1 MKSSPRD
8 PQAIRPGSPLLTKL
22 RQYGK
27 GPVTALLLVCFSAWT
42 VKSGAADG
50 SWNVDANGN
59 WTAPGNWLGGII
71 PNGVGDVA
79 SFTNDLSAARTITL
93 NAPITLGGFRL
104 GDALGGSIFTFAG
117 GSAMTFNNGASSAF
131 FNKFGGATDV
141 WQAPLILAGDLAW
154 NLFAGILDVN
164 GASNAQASYTGSGD
178 TIKNGSGTLR
188 LNPNTGALGA
198 GYTGDWIMNLGTLN
212 LGGPNTDTSF
222 ALGTGTGGIVLNG
235 SGRADLAIFS
245 LNNNGLASDSLV
257 TYQGNN
263 DVFVQGGARL
273 NVDRNWIGGL
283 NDRVTHVLDQ
293 LTFRGGILQVT
304 SGNSHNLRIS
314 GTTTL
319 AGPQNVFDIGA
330 NLTATRANLELTG
343 TVIDGGAGRN
353 LIKEG
358 AGRLHFQ
365 NASNSYGG
373 VTAVKDGVLSLG
385 PGAKIGTG
393 GVVVNGGA
401 LSVSD
406 RATLNGVV
414 SSPGG
419 LNLVAQLGT
428 SRFALPVLGYFGLNT
443 VDGSNPLNFQVP
455 VAGAIFGVD
464 GMAGTTS
471 ESFATI
477 DMNYVGGGSDRV
489 WFGNVTGFDRF
500 FRGTVFNSTNFGM
513 GDLRITSGGST
524 LVFDT
529 TENAIGGAG
538 AMNAV
543 VFGFDHQNAIGFT
556 GNNVTQAA
564 GGTVSVRVNNST
576 SLGNVTV
583 NRGVTVNINGAI
595 TSPLG
600 AGVVTGL
607 GGTIS
612 TDATSAAQFGN
623 SDFRLFGG
631 STMLLDNSAVTVAN
645 TDRRLAPISEIDLTS
660 STLRLIGDG
669 GAATVSSQSLAS
681 IDFDG
686 GSTISIETDG
696 ATAGRL
702 TTLSTGSLNRLNRGT
717 LMLRNLSNTATTFGT
732 ATGTQKLIITSAP
745 TVTND
750 MIGANVLLWGGANAA
765 DSSQPLFTTYDATHG
780 VQAAIFDVTATDATA
795 LAAATSAQIV
805 DISGLSASMTV
816 TAGNVQALRIRSTAN
831 TNQSVNT
838 GTITIGSAAAAG
850 QGAGLFLAHTSN
862 NGITHSANFNFGTQE
877 GLVYAATTGGTLG
890 SITLGGVLSGSNGV
904 TRFGDGIL
912 NLTGT
917 NTFTGPLTINSGET
931 RLNRNAAGSIAA
943 ATGSINPAAPIEINL
958 WGGSLYLNEASQRL
972 NANVN
977 FLNDARFG
985 DVNVAAS
992 AANNLTVQPR
1002 TGSNAPVVAWFQ
1014 DQAGGNFSTFYG
1026 SLVLN
1031 GPAQLAV
1038 VHPVQVNAGIS
1049 GTGSLDRFMNDRL
1062 YVGGDSSGYSQP
1074 VTAYAGSLMSL
1085 NANPGAKP
1093 FGTGPITL
1101 NPGSAL
1107 RIAAGSNLNPG
1118 QLEMRSDLGGIS
1130 GLGLSFNADPATALP
1145 AVTISSTAPWKGLL
1159 GVGSYGA
1166 SYSVDQ
1172 SASGLWGGGVYL
1184 GALLG
1189 ETGVFTGSIT
1199 PATGNRYLLG
1209 AGQGTLRLATGLGG
1223 STSAVIGVSMTGDQ
1237 RADQVVNNSGGVT
1250 QFDVPMTYTGETMLN
1265 ANILR
1270 LHHPEALAAT
1280 GDLIANGGQL
1290 RADTNTGQVRFNA
1303 PIDLSNQIR
1312 MMGDL
1317 TVQMENAATD
1327 FILNGNV
1334 SLSAAA
1340 GGTGLVRNFNVG
1352 VDGNNAG
1359 NLILNGGI
1367 IDGAGS
1373 TGGHFVKGG
1382 YGTLFLG
1389 GASTFTGT
1397 LTVAGG
1403 LIGVN
1408 GDADFGSASQV
1419 VLPGGGLGIFENS
1432 FTSSRNLT
1440 FTTGNGWLD
1449 VAGGLTF
1456 TQAASSTYDGPNFIM
1471 KRGLG
1476 TVVLNGTNAQ
1486 TGVLAADGVIQFNSQ
1501 AAIGNA
1507 FQAGA
1512 GDFQLGGD
1520 FTPGGGTASRHM
1532 GGTLRFNF
1540 SGATN
1545 RGVTA
1550 NNNGSNSLAGGLDVT
1565 AGNTLTMN
1573 GVIQAGTEFDF
1584 LMKTGPGTLVTTGT
1598 NTTRQFAM
1606 IDGTHR
1612 FGNNAPWGN
1621 STGTAADGTNIEML
1635 GGVIHASNT
1644 TADISLANGAS
1655 TTNYRYGG
1663 GTRILMTSGA
1673 GFDITLNTDNL
1684 SRRDQGTLVLST
1696 AAGTVFGGAVDSNS
1710 GRVISTNAINDGLAR
1725 ASALNNGI
1733 FAAHLVGADAN
1744 GTGFFL
1750 TDNPATGFVPYFG
1763 PFNTTLA
1770 GLAPTAVAEIT
1781 SAQVLSGTNS
1791 IYAFSTTAD
1800 VAGGTL
1806 RIGAI
1811 DNVRD
1816 GGILINGS
1824 NTISSNLVFDPTS
1837 ATAPGTGTVAE
1848 GLVYVKSGETATI
1861 SGNITA
1867 NAFTKFGDGILI
1879 LGGANLIAGDVSV
1892 QAGTLRLGGGSPLSA
1907 MNSELN
1913 LNAGATLDL
1922 NGTSVTAETLG
1933 GNNRAVNAE
1942 ALGVVGG
1949 RVTNTS
1955 GTRATLA
1962 IAATG
1967 ATPAQNFA
1975 GTIEGNLRVMKSGTS
1990 VFNIDGYHAS
2000 TPDAGNNTFTGGVA
2014 IYGLNQSGGINL
2026 NNSTFGLGGF
2036 GGATAGAVDL
2046 YSGALGLL
2054 YSGNWL
2060 GVPAG
2065 SAPLYNNHTV
2075 KIGAESGPGITVNVR
2090 GNSLINVNQVAG
2102 AGIGQGNLMQ
2112 IGNLNVSNNTLQLS
2126 SGNFYRL
2133 KVAGTTT
2140 IEGPQGT
2147 FQFNTD
2153 STGVQLDG
2161 LVTGGVLN
2169 RTGDGALRTLILS
2182 NPGNNF
2188 AGLNIQGGDVQ
2199 NPNPSANTLGSGT
2212 VRVFPDGTL
2221 RLAGNGSVNAA
2232 NLTVLSRVN
2241 ALGAVMLDENF
2252 SPTVLN
2258 ATNFSSLNGTTLQ
2271 LGQQMFTGALNLA
2284 TIGDGRA
2291 FLGSGLNIEGK
2302 YLAPTLGAGAPD
2314 AWNPGVGVYR
2324 LVGGVNNLAFEG
2336 PNNVLSGNNYLQI
2349 GLQRQNT
2356 VGAVTNT
2363 GNAVIIRNSNN
2374 FTGGTQI
2381 AEASILLSEIGGSP
2395 VAERPVGTGA
2405 VEIYGEYRIQGS
2417 LGSNWNAGTASEL
2430 NAITLRPG
2438 GLVRLI
2444 DGNTQGSGGNLVA
2457 GGQGRWGDSVGIDLN
2472 GGQFRFDGAAN
2483 WNSVETIGDVLVRK
2497 GGIVTVARASTASSA
2512 QLNLGNLDRIDAATL
2527 TINYNAGFLG
2537 TNATT
2542 PLSFERLTATQI
2554 DGVAIAA
2561 ARGGATANG
2570 AGVVNGGIIAPWIV
2584 DQVAHTFI
2592 GFDPTG
2598 TGTGFQPLLSTGTPA
2613 AGSLEYSHRMAAA
2626 GTFTAGLASTA
2637 IPDVVTG
2644 AQTLGDNPVIH
2655 ALRSAQNI
2663 SPAATFNT
2671 ITLNS
2676 GGLILNGGTINP
2688 TGAVTAGVVSPMTL
2702 NFGAAGAGEAL
2713 VYVGSAAATVQAQ
2726 IVAAQGL
2733 TKFGGQTLTLNSI
2746 NPGIGGPVTLN
2757 AGTIVA
2763 RVPFSGTGTPLAAG
2777 NGVFGGRN
2785 LILNGGALQLDPFL
2799 ANAAATATAIAS
2811 DIRAT
2816 AVLDSNLFVRGD
2828 ATLGNNGQTTYAR
2841 IPNLTFENGGGAA
2854 SMNGNG
2860 VIALALQSGI
2870 WTQGTTTLIPQA
2882 VFNNSFNG
2890 FSQSTFA
2897 GLVVENGVSDL
2908 EKYGN
2913 GAIILLNGANSYS
2926 GGTTIWGT
2934 TNATAVSTIASGF
2947 RGTGTPFGTGAVTV
2961 NPGGLLRIADNANIA
2976 SNAVTLRSDGIGLAG
2991 LGLAHNN
2998 PVPATTT
3005 GAAAPGT
3012 VRVETTGPYAGVLTL
3027 DYGFRSAPLDMGT
3040 LAGGAWWLG
3049 NSTQSEAYYFART
3062 LGAASNG
3069 RYLLGGGGNQSGIN
3083 FGSVSVGNVNTRTA
3097 LFENL
3102 FTGGTVGAI
3111 RVEIGALTDDLAA
3124 NGPSFVNGNSA
3135 FITMV
3140 TRNTGL
3146 VGDTRV
3152 NTNTTLALGNNFALG
3167 SGRLVFNGGAVRY
3180 DFGPNNGVTSNVTL
3194 DNPVVLQGDL
3204 NTSSGNELVLDGNV
3218 AMHDG
3223 AAGATR
3229 IWGLGGTGAMAVGL
3243 TAGSSTNGVISG
3255 ADGSN
3260 LIKNG
3265 GQTVSFRG
3273 ANTYQGYTQVNQGQI
3288 VVVGNVAPGVA
3299 GPLGISDSAI
3309 ILAANAANAG
3319 GGLSI
3324 GGKYSI
3330 SRDILISQV
3339 NGTGT
3344 SLIENRTVETAVIS
3358 GGVSVVSGATL
3369 LLGGLGLDNGNGRG
3383 GVLEM
3388 RGPISGAGIV
3398 RFGTTAAAPN
3408 ANGPVALVGSVN
3420 GFGNS
3425 TYSGG
3430 SIFETTRVQIGAD
3443 TLFSG
3448 PDSAPTIISGPL
3460 GTGTMT
3466 WNSGEGGNGF
3476 SIEALGGPR
3485 TVVNA
3490 FAATASAANSNVRFM
3505 GREALTFTRN
3515 WNMSS
3520 DGTLRNRV
3528 IITNN
3533 TYQPLGFTGN
3543 FSASGTEG
3551 VNFVK
3556 QGPGLLVLSGT
3567 NTQTNIL
3574 VGNGNYGT
3582 AIFIDGGIVRVGSDA
3597 SLGGT
3602 TPLAASVNHLEGNH
3616 ADVRLRGGT
3625 LSVSASLNNPLRQYI
3640 LTAASGIDVAAG
3652 QTFTMAQPTQGA
3664 FGLTK
3669 TGPGTLALNN
3679 SANTLTTLTLG
3690 GGQQINPTVGLFSH
3704 TGGTVS
3710 TTAVGGTPFAATS
3723 VTLNSGTLSLVG
3735 GAAAQS
3741 LSIPTINYGA
3751 AGAIALNQGATTSQL
3766 TAATAF
3772 ARTGAFNSVN
3782 YGTLTIRPSAIGN
3795 LGTTERILVTTGA
3808 PANTTLGAGA
3818 TLTTPSVFVALA
3830 GSGQDANF
3838 ARYDATN
3845 GLMVHNASLSTSL
3858 ALTAPLT
3865 IADITGAG
3873 TVGTNPG
3880 DIIDVFGLRADSNIG
3895 SVDGSQLLRL
3905 NGGGLILNGAAGPMI
3920 SANTLF
3926 GTGAGSGLREA
3937 VVHVR
3942 DGQSGPAF
3950 SAISG
3955 NVSAL
3960 DFTKTGPGALV
3971 LSGSSNTLN
3980 TSAARL
3986 PVVSVQDGTLRFAS
4000 AAAAFTNANRPASV
4014 NAVLGNF
4021 VLNVNESGVFDL
4033 NGLATTTL
4041 AGLTGNGT
4049 VTSNLAGSSNLRT
4062 ANGFGVDTTFSGSIS
4077 DGAGSVSLTK
4087 TGNGILTL
4095 TGHGAHSGGTVVES
4109 GRVTNSVGSTAA
4121 NGRLEAQKM
4130 TALGTGPISLLGG
4143 TLRLNATTYL
4153 NGAQAPAETFD
4164 GIDSN
4169 LWGGPNGYNITVP
4182 NTAFAQGIA
4191 LPANVTSTLSATTQ
4205 NASINS
4211 LTVGAPILSVA
4222 DGLFMVRGATSF
4234 SAPDTVLRAH
4244 TSGRLFLGGRVTA
4257 AGTLTKTGAND
4268 VVLTHTEGGAEQNSV
4283 GLWKIYGG
4291 ILNPRVANGAANPL
4305 GANPTVEI
4313 NGGNTA
4319 SGLFLNSDGDGTGAA
4334 EMVTTFAET
4343 NLRFGS
4349 NLAVSSNQFV
4359 SSSAGRIQIDRVVGN
4374 NDDKTF
4380 VVNNLESAGALGAS
4394 YVFVTGGNA
4403 ANLFVK
4409 GTTTFARDFFIQ
4421 NDLRTTLNGLISGNG
4436 TFVKRA
4442 GSDLFINADNT
4453 TGYKGGTI
4461 LGNAGTTVFGSLEGN
4476 QVTLSDTARL
4486 GGQVIINPNARL
4498 LINGLGNVQAGQ
4510 TFTVGGN
4517 LTNFG
4522 VLGIGADVALDAIGY
4537 RAAGAGGIQNGPL
4550 NYYTSA
4556 TNPSGSVLAIN
4567 TIYTQPLDQRALGDG
4582 MGYLGSTT
4590 NYVGANGLY
4599 DAASLRPGAGNTY
4612 RLGAGGSTLF
4622 LGLSN
4627 ANVLANVNA
4636 ATPSSLVVGAPLIVD
4651 GNNEA
4656 LRNGSGTV
4664 VLLNNNNFTGA
4675 TFINRL
4681 STLDVRGTLAT
4692 SGIENYG
4699 TLNIAGEAGTLVGAG
4714 SVTNRPGSVLRLDNT
4729 SAGVLPVSSA
4739 QGRWADA
4746 TGVALNSSTLRLQG
4760 NTAVETQET
4769 VGAITAQGGSF
4780 LDIVR
4785 GVVGRGTELRTPSI
4799 GRVGNGTI
4807 QFNTNDGQLGSDERL
4822 LVTGAAPVVTNG
4834 MVAPWLVTATNS
4846 QFLTYNATT
4855 GFTAAGFSRNQGAA
4869 TLAATVSAPAD
4880 RTIFSGAVVLNAGVD
4895 FETWGLRLDGDV
4907 TLGTATDN
4915 TAQLVLGSGGL
4926 LATGTRA
4933 INAGIVA
4940 GSIASPGELLLWN
4953 SGTTTIGDVTAANR
4967 ATSGQILATSLT
4979 KFGAGQLNLSASQ
4992 QTFSGNIR
5000 VQQGDLVL
5008 RYANGTETDPV
5019 STAGGAGSTI
5029 FLEAPNGTFFLRGGQ
5044 DNLTGNVT
5052 FNNSVVL
5059 GDFNPIVQVNV
5070 DRQGGAI
5077 TNRRN
5082 IIANNFTFGAN
5093 NTETGQIVRY
5103 TGGNTFDLQIGS
5115 DASDNLTLAGKST
5128 FQVTTVDADVF
5139 VAARATG
5146 AGQLI
5151 MGGGAGLVEMVNV
5164 TNLNNYSGG
5173 TTVMGSTLRVR
5184 GIAPNVAANTNS
5196 NLTSGGLGTGTVT
5209 LLGGT
5214 LSLLVDGGNDA
5225 DIENVRLNGAGNGV
5239 NLVVG
5244 GYATINVDRHSATG
5258 GTNKQLTFGDLT
5270 IGSQILTT
5278 THGNTFGLTIGGTTT
5293 MQGNLFLNNSGD
5305 VVLNGAVA
5313 DGGAGLFVNKV
5324 GTGTLWVNGSNNTA
5338 TSPNG
5343 GVYLQAGLLDFGNR
5357 AAGSTTA
5364 SLGLGDIFVNPGASI
5379 RIRGVGNLNT
5389 ASGQQVVPIGTSY
5402 SPALVRTVASFTQA
5416 QIASFIQPRV
5426 TTSNEVVFLAL
5437 EAAPGANNLDLGG
5450 LGDGRIFLG
5459 AIGADRT
5466 YTGAATGSSL
5476 LPGIANLPDSLVGGT
5491 STNRVYRLGGGD
5503 TTARV
5508 LTINLTAAGAGLA
5521 DSGGA
5526 TDVQIGSIA
5535 NLGPQNFNPG
5545 NSSVLFQDQNTYT
5558 GQTVITRGNTLRFDT
5573 ASTATAGPLGNPS
5586 SGAPVNVHGILR
5598 AEGTTGTFVNA
5609 GNTAN
5614 AYANLVLHPGS
5625 ELRFQDTGATGAAA
5639 NRWHDAAPV
5648 ALNGALLTLQTP
5660 NSIVTGTETVGALSF
5675 ERGSRIQAVTQSTA
5689 QITLTVSTLNRAGNG
5704 TMMLI
5709 PSAVGRLGIA
5719 PAANSERVIVSTGA
5733 PANVSGTNMLPG
5745 FYGVQVEN
5753 RFATYDPTH
5762 GFRAVADAQM
5772 VSYAAGL
5779 PATSIVNLQAATALL
5794 DNPAIF
5800 ALRIGAFTLNSVNN
5814 TASNDSLVTFQNIA
5828 GSMGGIITSGA
5839 ATINPNLRFAA
5850 DGTGEALINT
5860 VGGNL
5865 TLNGFLSAGVVTKF
5879 GANTLVVTNDQGDGA
5894 RGTGNGYSGGWI
5906 VNEGTLQFSNFGS
5919 AGNAAASNTI
5929 TLNGSQLGASQ
5940 LNLRAQPGDTLL
5952 NYSYSMGR
5960 IIAFN
5965 NAVIDWD
5972 PGADDRVHTIGDIE
5986 IRDAIAASAN
5996 DPILRIANNRNRSI
6010 LSAGQLI
6017 VTNNAIL
6024 NVDATNTGQTVLSPA
6039 NNAANLTNGVSNG
6052 MSVASLAGSARLTKW
6067 GDGYLYIRDD
6077 SSAFSGPVVID
6088 QGAVGVANAN
6098 ALGSGPVTVNRYGI
6112 LDIHVPGFAKL
6123 PAYNEGSIERW
6134 SVDGARTGT
6143 INLGRGSL
6151 QVGADQNQAVSVI
6164 LNGGSIEGWIRTDE
6178 IANIATHTDVGV
6190 FRNLG
6195 PNVSIDLAGAS
6206 YIGNPYILGA
6216 NGLDSGR
6223 QISDF
6228 RPTVENFGTGA
6239 TLVVQ
6244 GTISGAGRS
6253 LTKLGFDTVILAGAN
6268 TYDGGTIVTGGV
6280 VKIGRANA
6288 LAAAG
6293 SLSTYAGGVFDLN
6306 GYNQV
6311 VGGLTNPTDLA
6322 TNVSATNNGYITN
6335 SAYGV
6340 RTLTAGNASNSTYRG
6355 VIQHNVALAK
6365 AGSGN
6370 LRLTNDNTY
6379 LGATTAAGG
6388 ILEVAGRLSGTS
6400 VLNLNPA
6407 GRILLNSSTGAND
6420 IVNTSADVVFN
6431 GGALDLDDSQSNKTQ
6446 TFRDLSVLG
6455 LSELDFGAGTGNT
6468 FLFDKLAALIDALKV
6483 YNWSGTAYPISA
6495 VADSG
6500 GPTQDRLLFRSNPGF
6515 SANTA
6520 INNVVFYNNLG
6531 VSYARGLQVT
6541 DGSNFGIV
6549 PTTMPVAY
6557 WTGGVAGNAWNAGNW
6572 SSDLG
6577 GTSISGSAPNGTTDV
6592 VVSAQTQTGKDGM
6605 VLGENMQVNSLTV
6618 NNSVPGTPV
6627 VLQSTGGYTLT
6638 INAPA
6643 AIVVA
6648 SGAPAATVNTPVQFS
6663 AATATVSVDST
6674 NGLVLAGAVGG
6685 TAVTKTG
6692 TGALMLTAANAY
6704 TGATNINGGT
6714 LQLGNGGAS
6723 GAIQTGSAITVAS
6736 GATFSVNRS
6745 NTVTQGTDFSGA
6757 PISGNGAFRQAGSGT
6772 TELNA
6777 ANSYSGG
6784 TQIDGGILRL
6794 ASAQAI
6800 GTTGTVR
6807 FGGGTL
6813 QHTASNAVDYSSRIG
6828 DSTAAIR
6835 IDTNGQNVSFSAN
6848 LAATNTGGLVKSGA
6862 GTLTMSGTNAFSGA
6876 TEVLGGTLSVSIEAN
6891 LGTAPGGANAA
6902 HLLLNGGTLETTA
6915 SFAIDDANRGVTI
6928 GVAGATVNT
6937 AASTALTVENAIVLS
6952 GNLTKAGSGALLV
6965 NGTSTGTG
6973 TVSVT
6978 AGTLGGDGIISGA
6991 TTIGSGAAITA
7002 GTAGTVASLSFADD
7016 LSVGA
7021 GSTWLVDFIAGT
7033 VDFVSV
7039 GDTLNLGGSLSIT
7052 DDNSWTPLSV
7062 FNIAG
7067 FNTLGGMNRFS
7078 NAFNDGDRVG
7088 NFTVNYGTVNAG
7100 YITLTAIPEPG
7111 TLGLLG
7117 LALGG
7122 FFVRRLRKRRSEVV
7136 AVAAENRE

>member
-1 MKSSPRD
+1 
-8 PQAIRPGSPLLTKL
+8 
-22 RQYGK
+22 
-27 GPVTALLLVCFSAWT
+27 VTALLLVCFSAWT

-273 NVDRNWIGGL
+273 NVDRNWIAGV

-304 SGNSHNLRIS
+304 SGNGHALRFS
-314 GTTTL
+314 GATTL
-319 AGPQNVFDIGA
+319 QGAQNVFDVGA
-330 NLTATRANLELTG
+330 SATPTRANLELTG
-343 TVIDGGAGRN
+343 AVIDGGAGRN
-353 LIKEG
+353 LVKEG
-358 AGRLHFQ
+358 AGRLHLQ
-365 NASNSYGG
+365 NASNQYGG
-373 VTAVKDGVLSLG
+373 LTAVKDGVLSLG
-385 PGAKIGTG
+385 PGAKVGSG

-401 LSVSD
+401 VSVPD
-406 RATLNGVV
+406 VATLNGI
-414 SSPGG
+414 SATSGG
-419 LNLVAQLGT
+419 LRLVAQLGT
-428 SRFALPVLGYFGLNT
+428 SRFALPVVGYYGAGT
-443 VDGSNPLNFQVP
+443 IDGFNPMNFSVP
-455 VAGAIFGVD
+455 VGGAIFGLD
-464 GMAGTTS
+464 GMAGTAS

-500 FRGTVFNSTNFGM
+500 FRGTVFNSANFGM

-538 AMNAV
+538 AMNAIL
-543 VFGFDHQNAIGFT
+543 FGFDHQNAIGFT
-556 GNNVTQAA
+556 GNTVTQAA
-564 GGTVSVRVNNST
+564 AGTVSVRVNNSS

-600 AGVVTGL
+600 AAVVTGL
-607 GGTIS
+607 GGAIT

-623 SDFRLFGG
+623 TDFRLFGG
-631 STMLLDNSAVTVAN
+631 SSLTLDNSAVTVAN
-645 TDRRLAPISEIDLTS
+645 ADRRLAPITEIDLTS

-669 GAATVSSQSLAS
+669 GAATISSQAVSS
-681 IDFDG
+681 IDFAG
-686 GSTISIETDG
+686 GSTLSVDTDG
-696 ATAGRL
+696 AVAGRL
-702 TTLSTGSLNRLNRGT
+702 TTLSTGSLSRVSRGT
-717 LMLRNLSNTATTFGT
+717 LVLRNIANTATTFGT
-732 ATGTQKLIITSAP
+732 AAGTQKLIVTSAP

-750 MIGANVLLWGGANAA
+750 MIGANFVLWGGANAA

-780 VQAAIFDVTATDATA
+780 VQAATFDVTTNAAAT
-795 LAAATSAQIV
+795 LAAATSDQIV
-805 DISGLSASMTV
+805 DLSGLTASMTV
-816 TAGNVQALRIRSTAN
+816 TTGNVQALRIRSTSA
-831 TNQSVNT
+831 TSQSVNT

-862 NGITHSANFNFGTQE
+862 DGITHSASFAFGTQE
-877 GLVYAATTGGTLG
+877 GLVYAATTGGTAG
-890 SITLGGVLSGSNGV
+890 VITLSGGLSGSNGI

-917 NTFTGPLTINSGET
+917 NPFTGPLNLNSGET

-943 ATGSINPAAPIEINL
+943 ATGSINPAAPMEINL

-977 FLNDARFG
+977 FFNDARFG

-992 AANNLTVQPR
+992 AANNLTIQPR
-1002 TGSNAPVVAWFQ
+1002 TGSSAPVVAWFQ

-1049 GTGSLDRFMNDRL
+1049 GTGSLERFMNDRL

-1074 VTAYAGSLMSL
+1074 VTAYAGSFQSL
-1085 NANPGAKP
+1085 NAGGSAKP

-1101 NPGSAL
+1101 NPGSAIRL
-1107 RIAAGSNLNPG
+1107 AAASNVSPG
-1118 QLEMRSDLGGIS
+1118 QVAIRSDLGGIS
-1130 GLGLSFNADPATALP
+1130 GLGLTFNADPVAALSGLGLS
-1145 AVTISSTAPWKGLL
+1145 IQSSAPWKGFF
-1159 GVGSYGA
+1159 GVGSYA
-1166 SYSVDQ
+1166 AAYTFDQ
-1172 SASGLWGGGVYL
+1172 TVSGLWGGDVYL
-1184 GALLG
+1184 GSVQGDL
-1189 ETGVFTGSIT
+1189 GVFTGTLIPTAS
-1199 PATGNRYLLG
+1199 NQFLLG
-1209 AGQGTLRLATGLGG
+1209 AGQGTLRIARALSGANT
-1223 STSAVIGVSMTGDQ
+1223 AVIGVSMTGEQ

-1290 RADTNTGQVRFNA
+1290 RADTNTGQIRFNA
-1303 PIDLSNQIR
+1303 PIDLSNRIR

-1340 GGTGLVRNFNVG
+1340 GSTGLVRNFNVG

-1389 GASTFTGT
+1389 GANTFTGT

-1403 LIGVN
+1403 LLGVN

-1419 VLPGGGLGIFENS
+1419 ILPGGGLGIFENS

-1456 TQAASSTYDGPNFIM
+1456 TQAASSTYDGPAFIM

-1507 FQAGA
+1507 SQAGA
-1512 GDFQLGGD
+1512 SDFQLGGD
-1520 FTPGGGTASRHM
+1520 FSPAGGTASRHM
-1532 GGTLRFNF
+1532 GGSLRFNF
-1540 SGATN
+1540 TGATN

-1763 PFNTTLA
+1763 PFNTTLV

-1867 NAFTKFGDGILI
+1867 NAFTKFGNGTLV
-1879 LGGANLIAGDVSV
+1879 LGGTNQIAGDVSI
-1892 QAGTLRLGGGSPLSA
+1892 QAGTLRLGGGSPFSV

-1922 NGTSVTAETLG
+1922 NGTNVTVETLG
-1933 GNNRAVNAE
+1933 GNNRAVNADN
-1942 ALGVVGG
+1942 LGVVGG
-1949 RVTNTS
+1949 RVTNTG
-1955 GTRATLA
+1955 GTQATLA
-1962 IAATG
+1962 IAATT

-1975 GTIEGNLRVMKSGTS
+1975 GTIDGNLRLMKSGTS

-2036 GGATAGAVDL
+2036 GGSSAGAVDL

-2102 AGIGQGNLMQ
+2102 AAIGQGNLMQ

-2126 SGNFYRL
+2126 GGNLYRL

-2140 IEGPQGT
+2140 IEGPQAT
-2147 FQFNTD
+2147 FQVNSD
-2153 STGVQLDG
+2153 SIALQLDG

-2199 NPNPSANTLGSGT
+2199 NPNPSANTLGSGP

-2221 RLAGNGSVNAA
+2221 RLAGNGSVNGA
-2232 NLTVLSRVN
+2232 NLSVLSRVN

-2258 ATNFSSLNGTTLQ
+2258 SANFSSLNGTTLQ

-2284 TIGDGRA
+2284 AIGDGRA

-2302 YLAPTLGAGAPD
+2302 YLAPTLGAGAAD

-2336 PNNVLSGNNYLQI
+2336 PNNVLTGNSYLQV
-2349 GLQRQNT
+2349 GVPRQNVLGT
-2356 VGAVTNT
+2356 ITNT
-2363 GNAVIIRNSNN
+2363 ANAVIIRNSNN

-2395 VAERPVGTGA
+2395 EAETPVGSGA

-2417 LGSNWNAGTASEL
+2417 LGSNWNAGTSSEL

-2472 GGQFRFDGAAN
+2472 GGQFRFDGAGN
-2483 WNSVETIGDVLVRK
+2483 WSSVETIGDVLVRK
-2497 GGIVTVARASTASSA
+2497 GGIITVARASTASSA
-2512 QLNLGNLDRIDAATL
+2512 QLNLGNIDRIDAGTL
-2527 TINYNAGFLG
+2527 TINYNTGFLG
-2537 TNATT
+2537 TNLTT

-2554 DGVAIAA
+2554 DGVAIAS

-2584 DQVAHTFI
+2584 DQVAHTFV

-2613 AGSLEYSHRMAAA
+2613 AGSLEYSQRMAAT
-2626 GTFTAGLASTA
+2626 GTFITGLPSTA

-2644 AQTLGDNPVIH
+2644 AQTLGDNPSIH

-2663 SPAATFNT
+2663 SPTATFNT
-2671 ITLNS
+2671 LTLNS
-2676 GGLILNGGTINP
+2676 GGLLLNGGTINP

-2733 TKFGGQTLTLNSI
+2733 TKFGGQALNLNSI

-2757 AGTIVA
+2757 AGTITA

-2777 NGVFGGRN
+2777 NGVFGGRDV
-2785 LILNGGALQLDPFL
+2785 ILNGGALQLDSFL
-2799 ANAAATATAIAS
+2799 ANAAGTASVNAS

-2828 ATLGNNGQTTYAR
+2828 ATLGNNGQATYAR
-2841 IPNLTFENGGGAA
+2841 IPNLTFENGGGASA
-2854 SMNGNG
+2854 MNGNG

-2870 WTQGTTTLIPQA
+2870 WAQGTTTLIPQA

-2913 GAIILLNGANSYS
+2913 GAITLLNGANTYS

-2934 TNATAVSTIASGF
+2934 TNATAVSTVASGF

-2991 LGLAHNN
+2991 FGLAHNN

-3204 NTSSGNELVLDGNV
+3204 STSSGNELVLDGNV
-3218 AMHDG
+3218 AMHGGSAG
-3223 AAGATR
+3223 AAR
-3229 IWGLGGTGAMAVGL
+3229 VWGLGGTGAMAVGL

-3344 SLIENRTVETAVIS
+3344 SLIENRTNETAVIS

-3388 RGPISGAGIV
+3388 RGPVSGAGIV
-3398 RFGTTAAAPN
+3398 RFGTTATAPN
-3408 ANGPVALVGSVN
+3408 ANGPVALAGNVN
-3420 GFGNS
+3420 GFGIN

-3448 PDSAPTIISGPL
+3448 PASSPTIVSGPL
-3460 GTGTMT
+3460 GTGSMT
-3466 WNSGEGGNGF
+3466 WNSGEAGNGF
-3476 SIEALGGPR
+3476 AIEALGGPR

-3490 FAATASAANSNVRFM
+3490 FAATASAANSVVRFM

-3520 DGTLRNRV
+3520 DATLRNRV
-3528 IITNN
+3528 IVTNN
-3533 TYQPLGFTGN
+3533 TYQPLSFSGN
-3543 FSASGTEG
+3543 FSASGAEG
-3551 VNFVK
+3551 ANFVK
-3556 QGPGLLVLSGT
+3556 QGPGLLILSGS

-3690 GGQQINPTVGLFSH
+3690 GAQQINPTVGLFSH

-3710 TTAVGGTPFAATS
+3710 TTAVSGTPFAVTS
-3723 VTLNSGTLSLVG
+3723 ATLNSGTLSLVG
-3735 GAAAQS
+3735 GAVAQA
-3741 LSIPTINYGA
+3741 LSIPTINYGPS
-3751 AGAIALNQGATTSQL
+3751 GAIALNQGTTTSQL
-3766 TAATAF
+3766 TAATAL

-3782 YGTLTIRPSAIGN
+3782 YGTLTIRPSALAN
-3795 LGTTERILVTTGA
+3795 LGNTEKILVTTGA

-3830 GSGQDANF
+3830 GVGQDANF

-3845 GLMVHNASLSTSL
+3845 GLMAHNADLSTSL
-3858 ALTAPLT
+3858 AVTAPLT
-3865 IADITGAG
+3865 LADITGGG

-3880 DIIDVFGLRADSNIG
+3880 DVIDVFGLRTDSNIG

-3905 NGGGLILNGAAGPMI
+3905 NGGGLILNGAAGPVI

-3960 DFTKTGPGALV
+3960 DFTKTGPGALE
-3971 LSGSSNTLN
+3971 LSGSANTLN
-3980 TSAARL
+3980 TNAARL
-3986 PVVSVQDGTLRFAS
+3986 PVLSVQDGTLRFAS
-4000 AAAAFTNANRPASV
+4000 AAAFTNANRPAGV
-4014 NAVLGNF
+4014 NTLLGNF
-4021 VLNVNESGVFDL
+4021 VLNVNEAGVFDL

-4041 AGLTGNGT
+4041 AGLSGNGT
-4049 VTSNLAGSSNLRT
+4049 VTSNLAGSSNLRV

-4109 GRVTNSVGSTAA
+4109 GRVTNSFGSTAA

-4130 TALGTGPISLLGG
+4130 TALGTGPIFLLGG

-4409 GTTTFARDFFIQ
+4409 GATTFARDFFIQ

-4567 TIYTQPLDQRALGDG
+4567 TVYTQPLDQRALGGG

-4599 DAASLRPGAGNTY
+4599 DAASLHPGAGNTY

-4651 GNNEA
+4651 GNNEV

-4739 QGRWADA
+4739 QGRWVDA

-4953 SGTTTIGDVTAANR
+4953 SGTTTIGDLAEANR
-4967 ATSGQILATSLT
+4967 NTSGQIIASSLT
-4979 KFGAGQLNLSASQ
+4979 KFGAGQFNLSASQ

-5008 RYANGTETDPV
+5008 RYANGTETNPV
-5019 STAGGAGSTI
+5019 STAGGVGSTI

-5070 DRQGGAI
+5070 DRQGGGI

-5225 DIENVRLNGAGNGV
+5225 DIENVRLNGTGNGV
-5239 NLVVG
+5239 NLVIAG
-5244 GYATINVDRHSATG
+5244 GATINVDRHSTG
-5258 GTNKQLTFGDLT
+5258 SNKHLTFGDLT

-5293 MQGNLFLNNSGD
+5293 MQGNLFLNNTGEF
-5305 VVLNGAVA
+5305 VLNGAVN
-5313 DGGAGLFVNKV
+5313 DGGAGMLINKI
-5324 GTGTLWVNGSNNTA
+5324 GTGTLWVNSTNNA
-5338 TSPNG
+5338 LRAPVYINSG
-5343 GVYLQAGLLDFGNR
+5343 GLDFGNR
-5357 AAGSTTA
+5357 AAANTTA
-5364 SLGLGDIFVNPGASI
+5364 TLGTGTIFVNPNSDL
-5379 RIRGVGNLNT
+5379 RIRAATNINT
-5389 ASGQQVVPIGTSY
+5389 ALGQDAVLTGTSY
-5402 SPALVRTVASFTQA
+5402 SPAALRMLVGTALTQA
-5416 QIASFIQPRV
+5416 QIQAIVRNR
-5426 TTSNEVVFLAL
+5426 TATITSNENVLIVFEGGTLNQAL
-5437 EAAPGANNLDLGG
+5437 DQSTIGTGRVHFANVG
-5450 LGDGRIFLG
+5450 
-5459 AIGADRT
+5459 DRT
-5466 YTGAATGSSL
+5466 YAAASL
-5476 LPGIANLPDSLVGGT
+5476 VPGLANLSGSVIGGA
-5491 STNRVYRLGGGD
+5491 STNRVYRLGGR
-5503 TTARV
+5503 TTNT
-5508 LTINLTAAGAGLA
+5508 LTIDLSGAGNLN
-5521 DSGGA
+5521 DVGGA
-5526 TDVQIGSIA
+5526 TDLQVGSLA
-5535 NLGPQNFNPG
+5535 NLGASG
-5545 NSSVLFQDQNTYT
+5545 NWGLGQVLLNDQNTYT
-5558 GQTVITRGNTLRFDT
+5558 GQTIVSRGSILRFSSATNVGD
-5573 ASTATAGPLGNPS
+5573 TAGPLGAPGS
-5586 SGAPVNVHGILR
+5586 SLIDVYGTLQV
-5598 AEGTTGTFVNA
+5598 EGTAGTFRNNL
-5609 GNTAN
+5609 GTAN
-5614 AYANLVLHPGS
+5614 AYSNISLRPGASLVLLNNNATTNSNRWQDTAGINLDGARFTLDAASNVDLSAETIGSVTFDRGARIQTVNEGTSEILLTAASVTRAAPSAGAGSGRGTMVFTPASSANLGLPSTTNNAEQVRFTAAPTASAVSAVAGMLPGYYI
-5625 ELRFQDTGATGAAA
+5625 EGTGNRFVTHGANGITPVADGSMVGFSAGMTAGTAVVNVTAAA
-5639 NRWHDAAPV
+5639 NLPDFNPV
-5648 ALNGALLTLQTP
+5648 
-5660 NSIVTGTETVGALSF
+5660 I
-5675 ERGSRIQAVTQSTA
+5675 
-5689 QITLTVSTLNRAGNG
+5689 
-5704 TMMLI
+5704 
-5709 PSAVGRLGIA
+5709 
-5719 PAANSERVIVSTGA
+5719 
-5733 PANVSGTNMLPG
+5733 
-5745 FYGVQVEN
+5745 YG
-5753 RFATYDPTH
+5753 
-5762 GFRAVADAQM
+5762 
-5772 VSYAAGL
+5772 
-5779 PATSIVNLQAATALL
+5779 
-5794 DNPAIF
+5794 
-5800 ALRIGAFTLNSVNN
+5800 LRIGAFALSSPTGANN
-5814 TASNDSLVTFQNIA
+5814 DATITFGGSDSDV
-5828 GSMGGIITSGA
+5828 GGVLATGA
-5839 ATINPNLRFAA
+5839 ATIHPNLRFGAS
-5850 DGTGEALINT
+5850 GTNEALFYIAGNT
-5860 VGGNL
+5860 RLNGNL
-5865 TLNGFLSAGVVTKF
+5865 TAGGVTKF
-5879 GANTLVVTNDQGDGA
+5879 GTANLELGNDQSDAA
-5894 RGTGNGYSGGWI
+5894 RGIGNGYSNGWV
-5906 VNEGTLQFSNFGS
+5906 VNEGALNVLNFG
-5919 AGNAAASNTI
+5919 ALGNAVGTNTVV
-5929 TLNGSQLGASQ
+5929 LNGNQSSTPTLF
-5940 LNLRAQPGDTLL
+5940 LRSNPADSLL
-5952 NYSYSMGR
+5952 NYSYTSGR
-5960 IIAFN
+5960 IIAVD
-5965 NAVIDWD
+5965 NAVIDYD
-5972 PGADDRVHTIGDIE
+5972 PGADDRVHSIADIE
-5986 IRDAIAASAN
+5986 IQQSGGIGAAPANGTNDAQ
-5996 DPILRIANNRNRSI
+5996 LRIVNNRQRNI
-6010 LSAGQLI
+6010 VAAGQLI
-6017 VTNNAIL
+6017 LSNNAIL
-6024 NVDATNTGQTVLSPA
+6024 NVDSTYTGNTFAAAS
-6039 NNAANLTNGVSNG
+6039 NNAAYLTNGGSNG

-6067 GDGYLYIRDD
+6067 GDGYLYIRGD
-6077 SSAFSGPVVID
+6077 SSAYSGSVVID
-6088 QGAVGVANAN
+6088 QGAIGVAHAN
-6098 ALGSGPVTVNRYGI
+6098 ALGSGAVTVNRYGV
-6112 LDIHVPGFAKL
+6112 LDIHVPGFTKSL
-6123 PAYNEGSIERW
+6123 TYNEGSVERW

-6143 INLGRGSL
+6143 VNLGRGSL
-6151 QVGADQNQAVSVI
+6151 QVGADQNQTVTVT
-6164 LNGGSIEGWIRTDE
+6164 LNGGSIEGWSRTDE
-6178 IANIATHTDVGV
+6178 IANLATSTDVGL

-6195 PNVSIDLAGAS
+6195 ANVGIDLAGDS
-6206 YIGNPYILGA
+6206 FVGNPYFLGA

-6223 QISDF
+6223 QINDF
-6228 RPTVENFGTGA
+6228 RPTVEAAGTGT
-6239 TLVVQ
+6239 TLVIQ
-6244 GTISGAGRS
+6244 GTISGVGRS
-6253 LTKLGFDTVILAGAN
+6253 LTKIGFDTVILAGAN
-6268 TYDGGTIVTGGV
+6268 TYDGGTVVSGGV
-6280 VKIGRANA
+6280 LKLGRNDA
-6288 LAAAG
+6288 LATAG
-6293 SLSTYAGGVFDLN
+6293 SLSTHANGVLDLN
-6306 GYNQV
+6306 GYNQN
-6311 VGGLTNPTDLA
+6311 VGSLTNPADLV

-6388 ILEVAGRLSGTS
+6388 VLEVAGRLSGTS

-6723 GAIQTGSAITVAS
+6723 GAIETGSAITVAS
-6736 GATFSVNRS
+6736 GAIFSVNRS
-6745 NTVTQGTDFSGA
+6745 NLVTQGTDFSGA

-6876 TEVLGGTLSVSIEAN
+6876 TEVLGGTLSVSSEAN

-6928 GVAGATVNT
+6928 GAAGATVNT

-7002 GTAGTVASLSFADD
+7002 GTAGTVASLSFTDD